1 MTKKNRV
8 CNYKA
13 WEKTF
18 TPKQKMKAFKIF
30 DREFST
36 IDTLKAFALEHGI
49 NPTGNKTFKSTWINA
64 ITGHYLAAQSSV
76 IAIVI
81 KADPIASDI
90 AINTEAVAVKVGT
103 VAVEILTSDA
113 AVLGYRVA
121 LKAVAFALVMAWLVS
136 VAAVK
141 WCWQHRSS
149 TAIYHWIKAAIES
162 EATQYAIVYLILGQ
176 WVLNEWVDSVR
187 SAVNSIMQ
195 TCRVWGGGI
204 VGEAR
209 SVVG

>member
-1 MTKKNRV
+1 LTNKNRV

-13 WEKTF
+13 WEKPSHPNKT
-18 TPKQKMKAFKIF
+18 MKAFTILGH
-30 DREFST
+30 EFST
-36 IDTLKAFALEHGI
+36 VKTLEDFANIHGFMPIGKKPLKAAWVESVRFYLE
-49 NPTGNKTFKSTWINA
+49 S
-64 ITGHYLAAQSSV
+64 Q
-76 IAIVI
+76 AIVI
-81 KADPIASDI
+81 AVVVEADPIASEI
-90 AINTEAVAVKVGT
+90 ATTIEVAAVSVGT
-103 VAVEILTSDA
+103 VVVKVLTSDA
-113 AVLGYRVA
+113 AVLGYRVV
-121 LKAVAFALVMAWLVS
+121 LKSVAFALVMAWLLS